1 MILDQLKNAK
11 LYFSL
16 GERIE
21 RALQYLGTTDFSN
34 LDPGKYDI
42 DGENI
47 YALVSV
53 YNTKPLSSVK
63 WEAHK
68 KYIDIQY
75 VESGK
80 EKIGITSTD
89 KVIPIEE
96 YSENNDCTIYKGDG
110 NYIFVDEGSFAVFFP
125 TDVHMPGISIN
136 IPKEVKKVVIK
147 VKVEGIESKEEK
159 TEVPDLIVI

>member
-11 LYFSL
+11 LYFSI
-16 GERIE
+16 GEKIE
-21 RALQYLGTTDFSN
+21 RALQYLGTTDFSK
-34 LDPGKYDI
+34 LEPGKYEI
-42 DGENI
+42 DGDNI
-47 YALVSV
+47 YALVSI

-68 KYIDIQY
+68 KYIDIQH
-75 VESGK
+75 VASGK

-89 KVIPIEE
+89 KVIPLEE

-110 NYIFVDEGSFAVFFP
+110 NYIIVDEDNFAVFFP
-125 TDVHMPGISIN
+125 SDVHMPGISIN

-147 VKVEGIESKEEK
+147 VKVEGIESNEEK
-159 TEVPDLIVI
+159 IEVPDPIVI